1 MVRQYKAWRHRWA
14 SIYVSVSLKA
24 IHIYTN
30 LKWYPIYRYR
40 DFLCVKIDIV
50 LNNLIPISFKALW
63 DAMQKIWAGKKCN
76 KMKVFNKICIYC
88 QLNVQRSMF
97 THLLLYVITNY
108 KDQNTEQFQD
118 LQRYR

>member
-1 MVRQYKAWRHRWA
+1 
-14 SIYVSVSLKA
+14 
-24 IHIYTN
+24 
-30 LKWYPIYRYR
+30 
-40 DFLCVKIDIV
+40 
-50 LNNLIPISFKALW
+50 
-63 DAMQKIWAGKKCN
+63 MQKIWAVKKCN
-76 KMKVFNKICIYC
+76 KMKVFNKICIDC